1 MTPGLPLYVDSSMLS
16 TLRACKRKFFWSTI
30 HALYPTGRSVHLIA
44 GAAFAAGM
52 EAARRLA
59 FTAGSDSSHQALLEV
74 ALPPFLREWGDF
86 DPPDASPKS
95 LVNTFSALSE
105 YLELH
110 HPLRDVIQPHMR
122 EDGSPAVEFTFA
134 IPLVETRFPRH
145 PSGEPFVFVG
155 RFDMLGYYGS
165 ERLPVIVDEKTTS
178 SIGYAWEN
186 QWSLRGQFLGY
197 VWALQQL
204 GFSVHNV
211 AVRGIAIQ
219 KTQFKFATALPTFGH
234 HLVARW
240 EGQLINDLI
249 DITET
254 FKAWEPRATE
264 EKLVEG
270 YWDMNLADACSS
282 YGGCAFTTLCEA
294 KRPQPFFSNYIRH
307 RWDPLSRNP
316 VTELTSTQ
324 GNGDSKCSSCQ
335 PLPWAPSQPTSSLLR
350 PPPSPPSSASETSTE
365 PGPEATSG

>member
-1 MTPGLPLYVDSSMLS
+1 MIHTPELPLYIDSSMLS
-16 TLRACKRKFFWSTI
+16 TYRACKRKFLWSSLL
-30 HALYPTGRSVHLIA
+30 ALYPTGRSVHLIA

-59 FTAGSDSSHQALLEV
+59 FTSNSDSSHQALLEA
-74 ALPPFLREWGDF
+74 ALPAFLREWGDF
-86 DPPDASPKS
+86 DAPEGSAKT

-110 HPLRDVIQPHMR
+110 HPLRDIIQPHTR

-134 IPLVETRFPRH
+134 IPLVDPMFPRH

-178 SIGYAWEN
+178 SIGFAWEN

-197 VWALQQL
+197 IWALQQL
-204 GFSVHNV
+204 GFSIQNV

-234 HLVARW
+234 HMVARW

-254 FKAWEPRATE
+254 YKQWIPRVTE

-270 YWDMNLADACSS
+270 YWDMNLADACTS
-282 YGGCAFTTLCEA
+282 YGGCAFTTLCSA
-294 KRPQPFFSNYIRH
+294 KRAQPFFTNYIKH
-307 RWDPLSRNP
+307 RWDPLARNP
-316 VTELTSTQ
+316 VIEVGSTQ
-324 GNGDSKCSSCQ
+324 GNGDAKCSSCQ
-335 PLPWAPSQPTSSLLR
+335 PAAVQPPLSQSVSSLLS
-350 PPPSPPSSASETSTE
+350 PPPDRPRPIE
-365 PGPEATSG
+365 SGTQDPRS